1 MVQFQITGWY
11 SNDIQLEQSS
21 SDEEEHAHD
30 EKEFKI
36 VIFGKDMEE
45 NTYTLLVNNFTPY
58 FYVKVPNTF
67 NKADKRLFEKGV
79 RKKMWHKY
87 SSGFLRTTLHKK
99 KTFRNFNNNK
109 ELE

>member
-11 SNDIQLEQSS
+11 SNDIELEDSSGEDDEQSNN
-21 SDEEEHAHD
+21 
-30 EKEFKI
+30 KEFKI

-58 FYVKVPNTF
+58 FYVKVRNTF
-67 NKADKRLFEKGV
+67 NKADKRLFEKGI

-87 SSGFLRTTLHKK
+87 RGGFLRTTLHK
-99 KTFRNFNNNK
+99 N
-109 ELE
+109 E